1 MVRINAQD
9 SDDVDDESY
18 SVQMDHKEIHNT
30 PIEGTFLFSRA
41 STSFFIIVIHDKS
54 LKHTQKTTS
63 FQSTYPLR

>member
-1 MVRINAQD
+1 MKVVGLLLLFGVGVVRINAQD

-41 STSFFIIVIHDKS
+41 STSF
-54 LKHTQKTTS
+54 L
-63 FQSTYPLR
+63 L